1 MPVLT
6 NKIDTLFFDD
16 LRGNIPLREQQLET
30 FTRPGIDGVGFRKTG
45 KRSRP
50 ATMRTTHYVADWAAA
65 ESAITAYQ
73 ALVDVDPV
81 VIIQHSNSWGT
92 FKIMSVKQVE
102 AKAVTS
108 VIGSIVNNPQ
118 VLQICEW
125 TILG

>member
-45 KRSRP
+45 KRSQP
-50 ATMRTTHYVADWAAA
+50 TTLRTTHYVADWDAAKD
-65 ESAITAYQ
+65 AITAYQ
-73 ALVDVDPV
+73 ALVDTDPV
-81 VIIQHSNSWGT
+81 TIIQHSTDWGT
-92 FKIMSVKQVE
+92 FKVMSVKQVE

-108 VIGSIVNNPQ
+108 VIGSLVNNPQ
-118 VLQICEW
+118 VLQTCEW
-125 TILG
+125 TVIQ